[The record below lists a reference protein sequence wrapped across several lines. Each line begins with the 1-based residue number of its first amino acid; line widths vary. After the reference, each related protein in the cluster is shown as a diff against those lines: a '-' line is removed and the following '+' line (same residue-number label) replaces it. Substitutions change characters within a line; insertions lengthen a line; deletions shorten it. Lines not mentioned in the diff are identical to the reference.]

1 MPELPEVETMRR
13 NIASALTGATVERY
27 ELTLPKLLRTSPIPT
42 LDSIIGKKLI
52 AVRRRAKV
60 LMIDFDGD
68 LTLAMHA
75 KLAGQITIIRPDESR
90 LVAGHPHP
98 SPTGDFPANT
108 THLTIWFEDG
118 SRFYYSD
125 IRQFGWFRLAPTE
138 EIQALVDAM
147 AFGPEGI
154 GENPVDV
161 EALRRGLARRRIPV
175 KLALLDQKLL
185 AGLGNIYVDE
195 ALHRAKI
202 HPSTPANEVPEE
214 KLPALLDAIQWA
226 LTEGLRQGG
235 AKIINGKAHPV
246 DNFPEVHG
254 REGEPCP
261 VCGTTIIKVR
271 VGQRGTYLCPNCQPL
286 PEGVKPPASMVRT
299 AVEDPEEE

>member
-13 NIASALTGATVERY
+13 NIERSLVGERVRDY
-27 ELTLPKLLRTSPIPT
+27 NLTLPRLLRDSPIAT
-42 LDSIIGKKLI
+42 LDPIVGETILG
-52 AVRRRAKV
+52 VRRRAKV
-60 LMIDFDGD
+60 LMIDFEDD

-75 KLAGQITIIRPDESR
+75 KLAGQIAIILPGGDDR

-98 SPTGDFPANT
+98 SPTGDFPSKM
-108 THLTIWFEDG
+108 THLTINFENG
-118 SRFYYSD
+118 AILYYSD

-138 EIQALVDAM
+138 EISDMVAAM
-147 AFGPEGI
+147 NFGPEGI
-154 GENPVDV
+154 GENPVGV
-161 EALRRGLARRRIPV
+161 ETLRKGLARRRIPV
-175 KLALLDQKLL
+175 KSALLDQKLV
-185 AGLGNIYVDE
+185 AGIGNIYVDE

-202 HPSTPANEVPEE
+202 HPSTPANQVPEE
-214 KLPALLDAIQWA
+214 KLPILLDAVQWA

-235 AKIINGKAHPV
+235 AKIIGTKAYPV

-271 VGQRGTYLCPNCQPL
+271 VGQRGTYLCPYCQPL
-286 PEGVKPPASMVRT
+286 PEGVPPPPAN
-299 AVEDPEEE
+299 AKADDGKD